1 MRKLIELHE
10 KYTGSSVARQVLTD
24 WPEAAKQFVQV
35 IPTDYKLVLATA
47 QKGKG
52 EAAQGRDGMWTAP
65 PMLPHAPED
74 NRQPSRPEL
83 TG

>member
-1 MRKLIELHE
+1 M
-10 KYTGSSVARQVLTD
+10 ARQILTN

-35 IPTDYKLVLATA
+35 IPTDYKLVLDTA
-47 QKGKG
+47 QKEKG
-52 EAAQGRDGMWTAP
+52 EAAQGRDDMWTAP
-65 PMLPHAPED
+65 PMLPHTSED